1 MLPWL
6 QRRWRTGQLRSI
18 DGGEQ
23 MCFKSR
29 FKYRERVTV
38 LNRDRE
44 RVPDR
49 WCCSAERAFA
59 EGSSSEW
66 DMQQWRGRRSQ

>member
-23 MCFKSR
+23 NALSLD
-29 FKYRERVTV
+29 
-38 LNRDRE
+38 LNN
-44 RVPDR
+44 V
-49 WCCSAERAFA
+49 SV
-59 EGSSSEW
+59 
-66 DMQQWRGRRSQ
+66 SQF